1 MKRIGCIVVLALM
14 ASVVLAQQADWHKMS
29 PMLADKLNTFVAS
42 ARGTKPATEAKEYV
56 LTLVKLK
63 EADEA
68 ALTQR
73 GSVVIDRVG
82 SICIALLPVDQLG
95 ELSMD
100 DRVVRMEAN
109 PLSRPMLDV
118 TPAAINAE
126 SAYRGEQLPQAY
138 TGRGV
143 VVGVADIGLD
153 FTNPMFKDAD
163 GQTRIRQVW
172 DIYTGGTDGYKGI
185 GTLYTTPEALAAVRG
200 TSDSTQYHGTHVAAI
215 AAGSAA
221 CGGCYQGIA
230 HEADIVMSQ
239 TFLSGYTQEQ
249 YLKMITS
256 LNAALKAGTD
266 SLIYDVANSKIALSS
281 AMEAMAIKHI
291 MDYAAEHGQP
301 CVVNC
306 SFGSQQRLTDDTSV
320 EEELFN
326 SLTGP
331 GRIIVCSAGNYSDGI
346 VYKIKDAEERLDEQL
361 WLKSSLTPTLTL
373 RSTGDFTL
381 KLRPDIDGADT
392 LTITSASIRQA
403 GSTGR
408 KDSAYIDGSIMRG
421 GWLYTMSRAYAGTF
435 PEQTAYAISLTL
447 PTPTSAYRTPSVAI
461 VVEGDMVELM
471 GQWNALTFNRLNA
484 GNYVSNAPYTVSKPS
499 VYAEVISVGLTS
511 HRDSVTNLAG
521 KRTTYAYNGNE
532 LGQVV
537 SWSGT
542 GPTLD
547 GRMKPDVVAPGHN
560 IISAIN
566 GNLVQTAMTDNFK
579 NLLVDTVVVDGH
591 AYYWKAESGT
601 SMSAPVMTGAIALWL
616 QANPQL
622 TPDDVR
628 QVLAHT
634 ARQPETDETY
644 PNYRYGYGEVDAY
657 KGLLYLTE
665 LAGIEGLSEH
675 QPQQV
680 QFRLTGRT
688 LMLTGVQ
695 QATVTIYALG
705 GQVVMH
711 GSATDGTID
720 LSSLRAGVYAV
731 QVDTGSAETTGSTLV
746 RLQ

>member
-1 MKRIGCIVVLALM
+1 MKKIGCIVVLALM
-14 ASVVLAQQADWHKMS
+14 ASVVLAQRTDWRKMS
-29 PMLADKLNTFVAS
+29 PMLADKLNAFVAS
-42 ARGTKPATEAKEYV
+42 ARGTKMATDEYV
-56 LTLVKLK
+56 LTLVKLNADDE
-63 EADEA
+63 EALLRRDC
-68 ALTQR
+68 
-73 GSVVIDRVG
+73 VVVDRVG
-82 SICIALLPVDQLG
+82 RICIALLPVSQLG
-95 ELSMD
+95 ALSMD

-109 PLSRPMLDV
+109 PQSRPMLDV
-118 TPAAINAE
+118 TPEAINARL
-126 SAYRGEQLPQAY
+126 AYRGEQLPQAY

-153 FTNPMFKDAD
+153 FANPMFKDSV
-163 GQTRIRQVW
+163 GQTRIRQAW

-185 GTLYTTPEALAAVRG
+185 GTLYTTPEALASARG

-215 AAGSAA
+215 ATGSAA
-221 CGGCYQGIA
+221 CGGRYQGIA

-249 YLKMITS
+249 YQNMIKS
-256 LNAALKAGTD
+256 LNAALKNGTD
-266 SLIYDVANSKIALSS
+266 SLVHEVANNNITLSS
-281 AMEAMAIKHI
+281 AMEVLAIKHI

-346 VYKIKDAEERLDEQL
+346 VYKVKAAEERLDEQL

-392 LTITSASIRQA
+392 LIITSASIRQA

-408 KDSAYIDGSIMRG
+408 KDSAYIDGSIMRD
-421 GWLYTMSRAYAGTF
+421 GWLYTVSRAYAGTF
-435 PEQTAYAISLTL
+435 SEQTSYAVSLTL

-461 VVEGDMVELM
+461 VAEGDMVELM

-499 VYAEVISVGLTS
+499 AYAEVISVGLTS
-511 HRDSVTNLAG
+511 HRDSVINLVG
-521 KRTTYAYNGNE
+521 QQVTYGYNGNE

-566 GNLVQTAMTDNFK
+566 GNLVQTAMSDNVK
-579 NLLVDTVVVDGH
+579 NLMVETADIDGH
-591 AYYWKAESGT
+591 TYYWKAESGT
-601 SMSAPVMTGAIALWL
+601 SMSAPVMTGVIALWL

-665 LAGIEGLSEH
+665 LTSVKGLSEH

-680 QFRLTGRT
+680 KFRLIGRT
-688 LMLTGVQ
+688 LVLTGTQ
-695 QATVTIYALG
+695 QATVTIYALS
-705 GQVVMH
+705 GQIVKHIQMS
-711 GSATDGTID
+711 GNAID
-720 LSSLRAGVYAV
+720 LSNLQPGVYAV
-731 QVDTGSAETTGSTLV
+731 QVDTGKAETTGSTLI